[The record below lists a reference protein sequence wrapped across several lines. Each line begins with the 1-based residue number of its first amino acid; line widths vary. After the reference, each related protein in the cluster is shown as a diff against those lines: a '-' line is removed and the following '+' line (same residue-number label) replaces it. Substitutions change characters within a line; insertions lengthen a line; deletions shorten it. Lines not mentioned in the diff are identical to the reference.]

1 MRNMHPL
8 LRTVARRAALAAT
21 RRRGDTRAIQPEVR
35 AHMRAP
41 EEIVQF
47 RPRSGLELF
56 TIGWT
61 SVMFGVLAAHI
72 VRKFKPPPKTIEEM
86 WLEAHAQK
94 QGSEVNIGS
103 CSCQGGDTS
112 S

>member
-8 LRTVARRAALAAT
+8 LRTVARRAALAAS
-21 RRRGDTRAIQPEVR
+21 RRGDSVAIQPEVR
-35 AHMRAP
+35 GHMRAP
-41 EEIVQF
+41 EKIVQF
-47 RPRSGLELF
+47 RPRRGLELF

-61 SVMFGVLAAHI
+61 SVMFGALVAHI
-72 VRKFKPPPKTIEEM
+72 VHKFKPPPKTIEEM
-86 WLEAHAQK
+86 WLEAHVQK